1 MTTTLVLFVGA
12 TTIVAGYSLYP
23 FVTARKRWQDAT
35 KNEVSTLLGIINGIN
50 DNVKQSK
57 PSVINAPRPLSSS
70 LMEDLPP
77 PVARHIRKALQLD
90 SPSAPVQPMI
100 QSLHMEQSGNFL
112 LNNQWIPFT
121 ATQEFSASNTNPG
134 FVWDATMRLPLP
146 WILPGSITIHVR
158 DAYVNGRGTM
168 IGTMMGGFVTIVNE
182 KDTPTL
188 NEGELSRWLGEC
200 PLIPTALIPPSRH
213 REGIPS
219 SSGGCT
225 LEWKKWDVKH
235 DANRAT
241 AILTTENNPSN
252 DKQRIQIEIEFRFDE
267 KSGLISSIHA
277 MRPYCPPGS
286 KEVMVLP
293 WEGHFSDYQIRQ
305 GILVPTYC
313 EVGWWKEDNPSML
326 ELYFKARN
334 TKFEFQFA

>member
-1 MTTTLVLFVGA
+1 MTTALLYVGA
-12 TTIVAGYSLYP
+12 ATIAAGSYALYP
-23 FVTARKRWQDAT
+23 VVTARNKKRWQDAT
-35 KNEVSTLLGIINGIN
+35 KNEVSNLLGIIGNN
-50 DNVKQSK
+50 NMKSK
-57 PSVINAPRPLSSS
+57 PIIINTPPLP
-70 LMEDLPP
+70 LTEDDLPP
-77 PVARHIRKALQLD
+77 PVARHIQKALQL
-90 SPSAPVQPMI
+90 PSMSSPVQPMI
-100 QSLHMEQSGNFL
+100 KSLHMEQSGNFL

-121 ATQEFSASNTNPG
+121 ATQEFSAFNTNPG
-134 FVWDATMRLPLP
+134 LVWDATMRLPLP
-146 WILPGSITIHVR
+146 WILPGSMSINVR
-158 DAYVNGRGTM
+158 DAYVDGRGTM
-168 IGTMMGGFVTIVNE
+168 IGKMMGFVTIVNE

-200 PLIPTALIPPSRH
+200 PVIPTALLPSRH
-213 REGIPS
+213 KERGAS
-219 SSGGCT
+219 STGACT
-225 LEWKKWDVKH
+225 LQWKKWDVKH

-241 AILTTENNPSN
+241 AILTTENNPST

-305 GILVPTYC
+305 GILVPTSC